1 MMGLL
6 VEQYK
11 EEGGKI
17 LGKLEQRHE
26 NERVAVVDAL
36 DQKRA
41 EMVSI
46 YSDARELVM
55 DTVKD
60 LKENSTTQ
68 FERGWRKRQDAIHDE
83 ISEGRKVSE
92 L

>member
-1 MMGLL
+1 VGLL

-17 LGKLEQRHE
+17 LGKLEQRHG

-36 DQKRA
+36 NQKRA

-60 LKENSTTQ
+60 LKENSTAQ
-68 FERGWRKRQDAIHDE
+68 FERGWRKRQDAIRDE
-83 ISEGRKVSE
+83 ISESRKVSE